1 MSLQLTGQHWLYFC
15 FVIWSSTISSL
26 SRVRGGLWCRTRLAV
41 AFWEWQ
47 YAPLWCFPLTHWHS
61 KNSLMPITPIFINV
75 VINPVTKHSWKIKS
89 THTLRQSYVSFI
101 FLQFMIIW
109 TKGDNLFPYLWKS
122 NQKETLYFFGFSR
135 TRKPPTRTADESIGK
150 TFKRF
155 KFSIWI
161 GTQTMKNQVIYL

>member
-89 THTLRQSYVSFI
+89 THTLRQSYVSLFSYNLWSYGQRVTI
-101 FLQFMIIW
+101 SFHICGSLTKKRRCTFLDSQGLESLQPEQLM
-109 TKGDNLFPYLWKS
+109 KASEKHLNVLNLAFELVLKPWKI
-122 NQKETLYFFGFSR
+122 R
-135 TRKPPTRTADESIGK
+135 
-150 TFKRF
+150 
-155 KFSIWI
+155 
-161 GTQTMKNQVIYL
+161 